1 MCFQVSDP
9 FDTTLVRLPIPIDI
23 VVSNA
28 DIAILI
34 TIILYTT
41 IRLFIFNN
49 NFIGT
54 ILGTILTIIV
64 DSVPVTIKN
73 QVGYQPTV
81 WASLYSYTSSL
92 ILMVNHTGLLPYGST
107 LTSHFTYVS
116 VPTFT
121 VLSGTFHRT
130 ITDNF
135 INYTVHFIP
144 KNVPLIVGIVP
155 VITEVISY
163 MFRAIS
169 LPIRV
174 FANMVAG
181 HILSFFIATALAM
194 QHDFCKNYMLKVSV
208 LAAFSLWVAI
218 HPLELL
224 VAFPQAY
231 ALPIMI
237 PIHAKDMGTSF
248 DRQHEHWLD
257 IIRLIYGER
266 GVEKRLAARQKR
278 LNVSNQFVV

>member
-1 MCFQVSDP
+1 MCFQVFDP
-9 FDTTLVRLPIPIDI
+9 FDITLVCLPIPIDI

-28 DIAILI
+28 DIVILI

-54 ILGTILTIIV
+54 ILGTIPTIIV
-64 DSVPVTIKN
+64 DFVLVTIKN

-81 WASLYSYTSSL
+81 WASLYSYISSL

-107 LTSHFTYVS
+107 LTSHFTYVL

-121 VLSGTFHRT
+121 VLFGIFYRT

-144 KNVPLIVGIVP
+144 KNVPLIVGIVL

-181 HILSFFIATALAM
+181 HILLFFIATALAM
-194 QHDFCKNYMLKVSV
+194 QYDFCKNYMLKVSV
-208 LAAFSLWVAI
+208 LAAFLLWVAI
-218 HPLELL
+218 YSLELL
-224 VAFPQAY
+224 VAFLQAY
-231 ALPIMI
+231 VFLIMI
-237 PIHAKDMGTSF
+237 SIYAKDMGTSF

-278 LNVSNQFVV
+278 LNVYNQFVV